1 MHEGIRSA
9 RELEAQNAELAV
21 RLRLADAQAHSLL
34 VLQEENARLK
44 REASA
49 VQERVIPLT
58 EELEQL
64 KQTAGAAR
72 ERVVLLEEEIRW
84 LKAQVF
90 GRSAEHHAPET
101 ASDQQM
107 LFNEPEVLAALE
119 AAEAA
124 LAQRTT
130 PIVAH
135 ERKRTGRTVIPKEFP
150 RQEIVHDLPEAEKV
164 CAHDGTALERF
175 GEEVSERYGYQKA
188 RIWVERHIRP
198 KYACPCCREGV
209 RIAPVPASLLPK
221 ANVGASLLAHLVANK
236 FVDGMPIYRTCRQLE
251 RLDLDLSPSTAGTW
265 INAAGGGEAITSLV
279 RLMNEELLAAPFVQM
294 DETYLQVLHS
304 EKSPTSTHY
313 MAVRAAAPPGKRILL
328 FNYLPSRTTD
338 ALQGLLVGPN
348 GPYGGRLLTDGLELY
363 DIVAHRLQIQ
373 HFGCLVHCRRY
384 FDKAAKVTELPSG
397 RSLAKI
403 AMVEYLG
410 PVFAVER
417 KIEVLRER
425 SERDGM
431 PAPLKEIL
439 ALRQQQSAPL
449 MAAFKSWVDELV
461 LGVAP
466 KSALGKALS
475 YTVSQWS
482 KLSGFLEDPELP
494 AHNNVCENEI
504 RPFAVGRRSWLF
516 QGNGVGATA
525 SANWLSLIASA
536 KANGLEPYAYLLHVI
551 EELPK
556 ATSLQMLEALL
567 PWNVKLGAAAI
578 AR

>member
-1 MHEGIRSA
+1 MHEAIRSV
-9 RELEAQNAELAV
+9 RQLEAMNAELTA
-21 RLRLADAQAHSLL
+21 RLRLADEQAQSLL
-34 VLQEENARLK
+34 PLQEENARLK
-44 REASA
+44 REAS
-49 VQERVIPLT
+49 
-58 EELEQL
+58 
-64 KQTAGAAR
+64 GAR

-90 GRSAEHHAPET
+90 GRSAEHHAPDA

-130 PIVAH
+130 PIAAH
-135 ERKRTGRTVIPKEFP
+135 ERKRTGRTVIPKDFP
-150 RQEIVHDLPEAEKV
+150 RQEIVHDLSPEQKI

-209 RIAPVPASLLPK
+209 RIAPVPPSLLPK
-221 ANVGASLLAHLVANK
+221 ANVGASLLAHLVTNK
-236 FVDGMPIYRTCRQLE
+236 FVDGIPIYRTCRQLQ
-251 RLDLDLSPSTAGTW
+251 RLELDLSPSTAGTW
-265 INAAGGGEAITSLV
+265 INAAGGGGAITSLV
-279 RLMNEELLAAPFVQM
+279 GLMNEELLAAPYVQM
-294 DETYLQVLHS
+294 DETYLQVLRS

-313 MAVRAAAPPGKRILL
+313 MVVRAAAPPSKRILL
-328 FNYLPSRTTD
+328 FNYLPSRTAE
-338 ALQGLLVGPN
+338 ALQGLLLGPD
-348 GPYGGRLLTDGLELY
+348 GPYGGRLLTDGLDLY
-363 DIVAHRLQIQ
+363 DIVAQKLQLR

-410 PVFAVER
+410 PVFAIER
-417 KIEVLRER
+417 KIEALRER
-425 SERDGM
+425 AERDGV

-439 ALRQQQSAPL
+439 VLRQQKSAPL
-449 MAAFKSWVDELV
+449 MAAFKGWVDERV

-482 KLSGFLEDPELP
+482 KLSRFLEDPQLP

-525 SANWLSLIASA
+525 SANWLSLIATA
-536 KANGLEPYAYLLHVI
+536 KANGLEPYAYLLHLI

-567 PWNVKLGAAAI
+567 PWNVKLRTELATT
-578 AR
+578 

>member
-1 MHEGIRSA
+1 M
-9 RELEAQNAELAV
+9 NAELTS
-21 RLRLADAQAHSLL
+21 RLRLADEQAHSLL
-34 VLQEENARLK
+34 CLQEENARLK
-44 REASA
+44 REAS
-49 VQERVIPLT
+49 
-58 EELEQL
+58 
-64 KQTAGAAR
+64 GSR

-90 GRSAEHHAPET
+90 GRSAEHHAPDT

-130 PIVAH
+130 PIAAH

-150 RQEIVHDLPEAEKV
+150 RQDIVHDVAQEQKICP
-164 CAHDGTALERF
+164 HDGTALERF

-209 RIAPVPASLLPK
+209 LIAPVLASLLPK

-236 FVDGMPIYRTCRQLE
+236 FVDGIPIYRTCRQLE
-251 RLDLDLSPSTAGTW
+251 RLELDLSPSTAGTW
-265 INAAGGGEAITSLV
+265 INAAGGGEAISSLV
-279 RLMNEELLAAPFVQM
+279 GLMNEELLAAPFVQM

-328 FNYLPSRTTD
+328 FNYLPSRTCD
-338 ALQGLLVGPN
+338 ALQGLLEGPQ
-348 GPYGGRLLTDGLELY
+348 GPYAGRLLTDGLDLY
-363 DIVAHRLQIQ
+363 DTVARRLQIQ

-397 RSLAKI
+397 RSLARI
-403 AMVEYLG
+403 AMMEYLG

-417 KIEVLRER
+417 KIEALRER
-425 SERDGM
+425 CERDGM
-431 PAPLKEIL
+431 PAPLEQIL

-449 MAAFKSWVDELV
+449 MAAFKSWVDERV
-461 LGVAP
+461 LGAAP

-475 YTVSQWS
+475 YTVLQWS
-482 KLSGFLEDPELP
+482 KLSRFLEDPELP

-525 SANWLSLIASA
+525 SANWLSLIATA
-536 KANGLEPYAYLLHVI
+536 KANRIEPYAYLLHVI

-556 ATSLQMLEALL
+556 AATLQMLEALL
-567 PWNVKLGAAAI
+567 PWNVKLGAETI